1 MRTEK
6 KTGGQVS
13 INQKL
18 AETAA
23 RQKSADLLP
32 LVLSLVK
39 PYRKWLIIIFVA
51 MIFETL
57 MSLAAAW
64 PLKVI
69 LDNVVGHHKLPEWL
83 NWLGF
88 QKEGLDKMKLAA
100 YAAISVVLIAII
112 SAVAGYIDSYYT
124 ESVAQYVAND
134 LRQKMYHH
142 LQRLSLSYFDT
153 HQVGNMLSSITEDVN
168 TIQNFASASLLG
180 ILVDAMTIL
189 GMVCLMFYLNWD
201 FTLIAVGITPFL
213 LFFVMHFKKSVK
225 KATHKVR
232 TSESQML
239 SVIQQG
245 LESERA
251 VQAFGRED
259 LEEQKLKAASLETVS
274 FVLKARRIKSL
285 LSPVVGITV
294 AVCTAIVLWRGA
306 SLAIKGIMTIGSL
319 TVFLA
324 YLSKFFK
331 PVQELAKMTNSIAQA
346 TVALERIQTIL
357 NTDDFIYQNPNAKK
371 CPPITGNIQFDH
383 IAFGYEKDALV
394 LSDIH
399 FSVKAGERVGICGP
413 TGSGKSTVV
422 SLIPRFYDPAGGTI
436 IVDGIN
442 ITDYILE
449 ELRSQIG
456 FVLQDTVLF
465 YGTVR
470 DNIAYGRP
478 EATQAEIMEAARLA
492 FADEFIAKMPKGY
505 DTLVGERG
513 VTLSGGQRQRIGIAR
528 AIVRNSP
535 ILILDEPTSA
545 LDTDSEKLVMQALE
559 TLMKGKTVI
568 TIAHRLSTIRDANK
582 ILVVKDGVIAEQGS
596 HDELIERKEIYAEL
610 YKTQTESTPMLAVP
624 EI

>member
-1 MRTEK
+1 MKNEEK
-6 KTGGQVS
+6 
-13 INQKL
+13 I
-18 AETAA
+18 
-23 RQKSADLLP
+23 KSAQKKSQDLLP
-32 LVLSLVK
+32 LVLELVK
-39 PYRKWLIIIFVA
+39 PYRKWLLVIFIA
-51 MIFETL
+51 MVFETL
-57 MSLAAAW
+57 MSLASAW
-64 PLKVI
+64 PLKII
-69 LDNVVGHHKLPEWL
+69 LDNVVGHHKLPHWL
-83 NWLGF
+83 NWLGV
-88 QKEGLDKMKLAA
+88 QKEGFDKMTVAA
-100 YAAISVVLIAII
+100 YAAVSVVVIAVI
-112 SAVAGYIDSYYT
+112 SAVAGYIDSFYT

-142 LQRLSLSYFDT
+142 LQRLSMSYYDT
-153 HQVGNMLSSITEDVN
+153 HQVGNLLSSITEDVN

-180 ILVDAMTIL
+180 ILVDAMTIV

-213 LFFVMHFKKSVK
+213 LFFVMHFKRSVK

-232 TSESQML
+232 DSQSQML
-239 SVIQQG
+239 SVLQQG

-251 VQAFGRED
+251 VKAFGRED
-259 LEEQKLKAASLETVS
+259 LEEHKLEVVSLQTVS
-274 FVLKARRIKSL
+274 FVLKARKIKSL

-294 AVCTAIVLWRGA
+294 AVCLAIVLWRGS
-306 SLAIKGIMTIGSL
+306 SLALKGVMTIGSL
-319 TVFLA
+319 TVFIA

-346 TVALERIQTIL
+346 TVALERIQSIL
-357 NTDDFIYQNPNAKK
+357 NTDDFIYRNPNAKNCGVLK
-371 CPPITGNIQFDH
+371 GDIVFDH
-383 IAFGYEKDALV
+383 IAFGYEKGSLV

-399 FSVKAGERVGICGP
+399 FEIKAGERVGICGP

-422 SLIPRFYDPAGGTI
+422 SLIPRFYDPAGGNI
-436 IVDGIN
+436 LIDGVKSS
-442 ITDYILE
+442 DYILE
-449 ELRSQIG
+449 DLRSNIG

-478 EATQAEIMEAARLA
+478 DATEEEIIQAAKLA
-492 FADEFIAKMPKGY
+492 LADEFISKMPKGY

-528 AIVRNSP
+528 ALIRNSP

-545 LDTDSEKLVMQALE
+545 LDTESEKLVMEALE

-582 ILVVKDGVIAEQGS
+582 IVVVKGGVIAEQGS
-596 HDELIERKEIYAEL
+596 HDELITKNEIYAEL
-610 YKTQTESTPMLAVP
+610 YKTQTESVSVVTAQVLS
-624 EI
+624 